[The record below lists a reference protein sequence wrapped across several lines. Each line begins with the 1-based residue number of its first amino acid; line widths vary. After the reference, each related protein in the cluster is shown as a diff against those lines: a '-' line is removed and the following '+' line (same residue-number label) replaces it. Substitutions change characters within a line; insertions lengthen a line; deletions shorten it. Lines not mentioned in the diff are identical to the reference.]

1 MKNATQTQK
10 GFTLIELMIV
20 VAIIGILAAVALPAY
35 QSYIQ
40 TANTAKVNTHYE
52 EGVDFVRSELQR
64 RRAAIAMG
72 SMSRT
77 DASAATDSSAE
88 WITMLRTEIGAD
100 KFDRSSPEG
109 VAAYLADGSSATL
122 GQVGLTAGGAI
133 ATSDLTVDLERPAYG
148 DFTTTASTRVSW

>member
-1 MKNATQTQK
+1 MKNAMQK

-35 QSYIQ
+35 QSYIT

-52 EGVDFVRSELQR
+52 EGVDFVRAELQR
-64 RRAAIAMG
+64 RRAGIQMG
-72 SMSRT
+72 AETRA

-88 WITMLRTEIGAD
+88 WITMLRDEIGAE

-109 VAAYLADGSSATL
+109 AAAFLADGSSDAN
-122 GQVGLTAGGAI
+122 GQVGITAAGTI
-133 ATSDLTVDLERPAYG
+133 ASSDLTVDLERPAYG
-148 DFTTTASTRVSW
+148 DFATTASTRISW